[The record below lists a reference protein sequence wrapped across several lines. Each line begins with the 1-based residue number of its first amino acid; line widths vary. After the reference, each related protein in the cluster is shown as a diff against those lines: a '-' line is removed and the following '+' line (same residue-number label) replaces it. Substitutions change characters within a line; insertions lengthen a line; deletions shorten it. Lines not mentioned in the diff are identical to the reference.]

1 MASNGRGDP
10 TVEALP
16 DKQISHSVSE
26 PSFLRLVN
34 SSPCGQRVRIREAE
48 KMRPTRLG
56 VQKAWRG
63 KEGWRVWK
71 VVSGTWEVCGA
82 KASAE
87 VGRGHSSG
95 EAGNDRRAK
104 GLYL

>member
-1 MASNGRGDP
+1 M
-10 TVEALP
+10 P

-34 SSPCGQRVRIREAE
+34 SGPCGQRVRMREAE
-48 KMRPTRLG
+48 KKRPTRLG
-56 VQKAWRG
+56 TQKARRG

-71 VVSGTWEVCGA
+71 VASGTWEVCGV
-82 KASAE
+82 KTLQKSDE
-87 VGRGHSSG
+87 TVVVTKRSNFRG
-95 EAGNDRRAK
+95 AK